1 MTRCP
6 HCGREAMTLGQKA
19 SLGPGRIARCQS
31 CGGGVAAHP
40 MAILA
45 ALPAFMGGFAMLK
58 SESVI
63 IGMAAVAAGLA
74 AMALVHTFA
83 VPLIRA

>member
-1 MTRCP
+1 
-6 HCGREAMTLGQKA
+6 MTLGQKA
-19 SLGPGRIARCQS
+19 SLGPGRIVRCRS

-40 MAILA
+40 VAILA

-58 SESVI
+58 SESAVL
-63 IGMAAVAAGLA
+63 GMAAIVAGLA

-83 VPLIRA
+83 VPLIKS

>member
-6 HCGREAMTLGQKA
+6 HCGHDAMSLAQKA
-19 SLGPGRIARCQS
+19 SLGPGRIVRCKS
-31 CGGGVAAHP
+31 CGGGVSAHP

-45 ALPAFMGGFAMLK
+45 ALPAFMGGLAMLK
-58 SESVI
+58 SESAL
-63 IGMAAVAAGLA
+63 IGMAAIAAGLA